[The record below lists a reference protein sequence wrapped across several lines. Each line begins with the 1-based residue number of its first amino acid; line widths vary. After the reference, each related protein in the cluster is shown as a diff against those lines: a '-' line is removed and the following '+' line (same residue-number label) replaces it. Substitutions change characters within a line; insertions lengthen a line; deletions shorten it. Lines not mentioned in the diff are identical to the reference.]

1 MLFLLGI
8 TANGTCSIAFVFM
21 IEAIV
26 PEWRALSGSWFNI
39 FGFSQPFCVGFFFKF
54 VSNEFFYVLAFAFIL
69 QIVAVALI
77 FTVIEE
83 SPLFLHKK
91 GETTRANLIVEKI
104 HKMNTTSYNRL
115 SFQQPLLTEEIESD
129 QKFKVV

>member
-39 FGFSQPFCVGFFFKF
+39 SGFSQPFCVGFFFKF
-54 VSNEFFYVLAFAFIL
+54 ISNKFFYVLAFAFIL
-69 QIVAVALI
+69 QVAAVILI

-83 SPLFLHKK
+83 SPLFLLKK
-91 GETTRANLIVEKI
+91 GETTRANLIFAKI
-104 HKMNTTSYNRL
+104 HKMNTGSSN
-115 SFQQPLLTEEIESD
+115 S
-129 QKFKVV
+129 